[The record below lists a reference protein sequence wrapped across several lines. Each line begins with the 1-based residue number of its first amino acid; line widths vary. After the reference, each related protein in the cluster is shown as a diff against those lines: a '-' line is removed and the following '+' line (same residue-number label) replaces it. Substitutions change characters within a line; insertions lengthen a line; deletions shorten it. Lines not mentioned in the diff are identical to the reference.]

1 MRKKILFTAGGTGGH
16 ILPTVSLVNFFEKN
30 YDIVLVSDS
39 RAKKYFKL
47 NKKIKIYTISTDTP
61 YKKNI
66 IQILRAY
73 FKIFISLFESIFIFI
88 KEKPNLVFGLG
99 GYVSFP
105 ISFISKIF
113 SCPLVLYENNAS
125 IGRANLKLLFVAKK
139 IFVGNDNILNCP
151 NRYLSKIKHTGNVLR
166 EEIYRFDNKKT
177 NGMGEKIS
185 ILVTGGSQGAEIFG
199 QVIPEVIKVLNK
211 KGILKNIHQQCTKNQ
226 KIILENFYNENKINN
241 SVFEFD
247 SNIFEK
253 IISSDLVITRSG
265 ASTLGELV
273 HLNKPFIAIPFSHA
287 MDNHQMENA
296 RYYFE
301 RGFCWMI
308 EQQNFNKE
316 TLLNLIN
323 KIYNSREDYL
333 LKVKKMKENKKI
345 IPFHIIQNEFDKL
358 IK

>member
-30 YDIVLVSDS
+30 YDIVLVSDI

-47 NKKIKIYTISTDTP
+47 NKNIKIYTINTDTP

-66 IQILRAY
+66 IKILGAY
-73 FKIFISLFESIFIFI
+73 FKIFISLFVSTFIFI

-125 IGRANLKLLFVAKK
+125 IGRANLKLLLVAKK
-139 IFVGNDNILNCP
+139 IFVANDNILNCP
-151 NRYLSKIKHTGNVLR
+151 DKYLGKIKHTGHVLR
-166 EEIYRFDNKKT
+166 EEIYKLDNKVINKI
-177 NGMGEKIS
+177 NEKIS

-199 QVIPEVIKVLNK
+199 QVIPDAIKALNE

-226 KIILENFYNENKINN
+226 KTILENFYNDNNIKN

-253 IISSDLVITRSG
+253 VISSDLVITRSG

-273 HLNKPFIAIPFSHA
+273 HLNKPFIAIPFSQA

-296 RYYFE
+296 KYYFE

-308 EQQNFNKE
+308 DQQNFNKE
-316 TLLNLIN
+316 TLLNYIN
-323 KIYNSREDYL
+323 KIYNNQDDYL
-333 LKVKKMKENKKI
+333 LKVKKMKETKKI